1 MDILPSISRELQ
13 IIGVKNKVFHGG
25 TVCEA
30 NLNKCN
36 ALLAES
42 VQWPIKGNVWA

>member
-1 MDILPSISRELQ
+1 MDILPSISRQLQ

-30 NLNKCN
+30 NLNK
-36 ALLAES
+36 LLAES
-42 VQWPIKGNVWA
+42 VQWLIKGDVWV